1 MALLHSHLEQIS
13 LSATAIAELPFPP
26 PKLFVNALLGSHDI
40 TALIR
45 DTEAHER
52 ALFSTD
58 PASKSSHRRATRR
71 GTMFAAEAEK
81 ETMISRIYSVK
92 NRRNQSAVA
101 QVLGGDM
108 MEAIRQIASVPPN
121 QSSRKEINLEILL
134 QGAELL
140 CNVYPVVGAKDKIHS
155 LRQRYQDISTSLS
168 GLEERVADQAEQLER
183 MNHLDAYESDEAT
196 QHAQPST
203 VDVTDEDI
211 QRERD
216 EIAELEN
223 RKRVLERRV
232 NGMEKDLEGLLK

>member
-121 QSSRKEINLEILL
+121 QSSRKEINLEIF
-134 QGAELL
+134 
-140 CNVYPVVGAKDKIHS
+140 PVVGAKDKIHS

-232 NGMEKDLEGLLK
+232 NGMERDLEGLSK

>member
-13 LSATAIAELPFPP
+13 LSATAIAELPFPS

-92 NRRNQSAVA
+92 DRRNQSAVA

-108 MEAIRQIASVPPN
+108 MEAIRQIARVPPN
-121 QSSRKEINLEILL
+121 QSSRKEINLEIF
-134 QGAELL
+134 
-140 CNVYPVVGAKDKIHS
+140 PVVGAKDKIHS

-168 GLEERVADQAEQLER
+168 GLEERVSDQAEQLER

-211 QRERD
+211 QRELD